1 MKRTFLNL
9 WMAVKSAFKHKFS
22 GLSLLNAAFLLL
34 FFIML
39 FIPMTKINRAN
50 ISPAEN
56 RVLAKFP
63 PLFKNNSLN
72 NTFGVEFD
80 KWFSD
85 RFRFRDELITGYAK
99 LQFVNKIISAHNTI
113 LNSQTQWVFNK
124 NLLKYVTVSPEKE
137 EQILSAFNTL
147 AKFSEQHGIKT
158 YVMIVPSKID
168 LYRQYAKP
176 YAVRDELFTG
186 DLIYRL
192 QAKSPLPLL
201 FPYQEL
207 KAASAQNLTFYK
219 TEHHWTD
226 WGAYTGY
233 KALLTRVKQ
242 DFPDVKVAALS
253 DFEHFQS
260 NMVRGG
266 FGRFFTLGRTFVRMH
281 IDYPAE
287 KLLDVTYDYYGTCT
301 ELKAAMHHEPYYRTK
316 DFTND
321 SAGNNYKVFLTG
333 TSMNESLLQ
342 FLPESFKEVKYYRL
356 NNVKNVSSKDD
367 FKLLSRYQTDILAFE
382 PDILIAVFTE
392 ENLLKLNMLNKD

>member
-1 MKRTFLNL
+1 MKKISI
-9 WMAVKSAFKHKFS
+9 V
-22 GLSLLNAAFLLL
+22 NAIFLLL
-34 FFIML
+34 FFVAL

-56 RVLAKFP
+56 RALAKFP

-99 LQFVNKIISAHNTI
+99 LQFINKIISAHNTI
-113 LNSQTQWVFNK
+113 LNRQTQWVFNK

-137 EQILSAFNTL
+137 EQILFALNTL
-147 AKFSEQHGIKT
+147 AKFSERHGIKT

-168 LYRQYAKP
+168 LYRQYARP

-186 DLIYRL
+186 NLIYRL

-207 KAASAQNLTFYK
+207 KEASAQNLTFYK

-233 KALLTRVKQ
+233 KALLARIKQ
-242 DFPDVKVAALS
+242 DFPDVKIAQLA
-253 DFEHFQS
+253 DFAHFKS
-260 NMVRGG
+260 NEVRSG

-281 IDYPAE
+281 IDYPTA
-287 KLLDVTYDYYGTCT
+287 KLLDTEYDYYDTQSNIKRT
-301 ELKAAMHHEPYYRTK
+301 VRHKPYYRTK
-316 DFTND
+316 YFVNASVDNK
-321 SAGNNYKVFLTG
+321 YKVFLTG

-342 FLPESFKEVKYYRL
+342 FLPESFGKIKYYRL
-356 NNVKNVSSKDD
+356 NNVKKVKSADNLKL
-367 FKLLSRYQTDILAFE
+367 FKRYRNDILEFK

-392 ENLLKLNMLNKD
+392 ENLLKLDMLDKD

>member
-1 MKRTFLNL
+1 MKTISIVN
-9 WMAVKSAFKHKFS
+9 AV
-22 GLSLLNAAFLLL
+22 FLLL
-34 FFIML
+34 FFEML
-39 FIPMTKINRAN
+39 FIPMTEINSADM
-50 ISPAEN
+50 SPVEN

-85 RFRFRDELITGYAK
+85 RFRFRDELITRYAK

-113 LNSQTQWVFNK
+113 LNPQTQWVFNK
-124 NLLKYVTVSPEKE
+124 NLLKYVTVGAEKE

-147 AKFSEQHGIKT
+147 ADFSKKHGIKT
-158 YVMIVPSKID
+158 YVMVVPSKID

-192 QAKSPLPLL
+192 QAKSPLPLV
-201 FPYQEL
+201 FPYHEL
-207 KAASAQNLTFYK
+207 KAASAQNITFYK

-233 KALLTRVKQ
+233 KALLARVKQ
-242 DFPDVKVAALS
+242 DFPDVKIASLA
-253 DFEHFQS
+253 DFDHFQS
-260 NMVRGG
+260 NKVRGG
-266 FGRFFTLGRTFVRMH
+266 FGRFFTLGRTFIRMH
-281 IDYPAE
+281 IDYPHE
-287 KLLDVTYDYYGTCT
+287 KLLDTNYDYYGTRT
-301 ELKAAMHHEPYYRTK
+301 ELKAAMRHEPYYRTK

-342 FLPESFKEVKYYRL
+342 FLPESFNKIKYYRL
-356 NNVKNVSSKDD
+356 NDVKNVSSKDNL
-367 FKLLSRYQTDILAFE
+367 KLLSRYQSDILAFK

-392 ENLLKLNMLNKD
+392 ANLLKLNMLDKD